1 MPASVQIPTVEPKF
15 FWLRHVSKGVAVI
28 ASTGAALVSIVTALY
43 SYGVIGNRESHQ
55 TIGNYGA
62 AWVRLRPN
70 VDTANAIGD
79 TIHFAAT
86 IADKKGSILV
96 GAAPTWTTGDTNVA
110 VVGSDGSVIA
120 RGAGMTTVTAIVGE
134 FVSTA
139 RILVKQQVAGVVI
152 GNPAGDTAV
161 LLLEGSQL
169 PLHARALDAR
179 GHTVPGRVGVWH
191 IDDTSVAKIDARGI
205 ITAVNA
211 GRSVVSVNIDG
222 ASGYLPIGVETPASN
237 ITVVAGANQRALA
250 GRQLPQRVVFRAT
263 NRKGAPA
270 VGKTVTFRLQGAP
283 GKLEPLTATTD
294 ADGRARTQWTLGDD
308 PGQQRLLAT
317 VENVD
322 SAAVVDA
329 EGDPI
334 AENTRVVPLSQ
345 NLKARAGAVLADSVG
360 VRLTDSTGRVL
371 AGVAVRW
378 TAGEG
383 TVEPIAMRTD
393 STGIVRARWT
403 LGAKTGTQH
412 LRVYVGS
419 AESRLAPTT
428 LTAISLAGPPANMVV
443 VSGDR
448 QHAAAGVVLP
458 QSIVLRVVDAAGN
471 GAADVPVV
479 LSPSGGQLADTAL
492 VSDSLGFVRTRW
504 TMGRTASEYSLAA
517 HTEGIKKLVKLTAR
531 ATPSSAA
538 NLSFDDA
545 HPAKGAAAPTK
556 SRKLVAIVTDVY
568 GNPVA
573 DAPVSFTANA
583 GAVSPARA
591 VTDAKGRV
599 ALTWNVSSAPG
610 EQTLKGRVRGT
621 DVTGAYVGPSVKP
634 PASRPRSRT
643 PGR

>member
-1 MPASVQIPTVEPKF
+1 MPATIQTPTEPKF
-15 FWLRHVSKGVAVI
+15 FWLRHVSRGVAVI

-43 SYGVIGNRESHQ
+43 SYGVIGNKESHQ

-62 AWVRLRPN
+62 AWVRLRPT
-70 VDTANAIGD
+70 VDTATAIGD

-86 IADKKGSILV
+86 IADKKGSILI

-110 VVGSDGSVIA
+110 VVASDGSVIA
-120 RGAGMTTVTAIVGE
+120 RGPGMTTVTAVVGDL
-134 FVSTA
+134 VSNA
-139 RILVKQQVAGVVI
+139 RIIVKQQVAGVII

-169 PLHARALDAR
+169 QLNARALDAR
-179 GHTVPGRVGVWH
+179 GHTAPGRAGAWH
-191 IDDTSVAKIDARGI
+191 IDDTSVAKIDARGT

-222 ASGYLPIGVETPASN
+222 ASGYLPIAVETPASA
-237 ITVVAGANQRALA
+237 IAVVAGANQRAIA
-250 GRQLPQRVVFRAT
+250 GRQLPQRVVVRAT

-283 GKLEPLTATTD
+283 GKLDPLTAVTD

-308 PGQQRLLAT
+308 PGTQKLLAT

-322 SAAVVDA
+322 SAAVIEA
-329 EGDPI
+329 EGDPL
-334 AENTRVVPLSQ
+334 AENTRVAALTQ
-345 NLKARAGAVLADSVG
+345 NLRARAGSVLADSVG
-360 VRLTDSTGRVL
+360 IRITDSTGRVL
-371 AGVAVRW
+371 PGVAVRW
-378 TAGEG
+378 AAVDG
-383 TVEPIAMRTD
+383 TVDAIGLRTD
-393 STGIVRARWT
+393 STGIARARWT
-403 LGAKTGTQH
+403 LGAKTGAQR

-419 AESRLAPTT
+419 SETRLPPTT
-428 LTAISLAGPPANMVV
+428 LTAVALAGAAANMIV

-448 QHAAAGVVLP
+448 QHAAAGAQLP
-458 QSIVLRVVDAAGN
+458 QAVVLRVVDAAGN
-471 GAADVPVV
+471 GAAEVPVV

-492 VSDSLGFVRTRW
+492 VTDSLGFVKTRW
-504 TMGRTASEYSLAA
+504 TMGRVASDYTLAA
-517 HTEGIKKLVKLTAR
+517 HSDGVKKLVKLSAR
-531 ATPSSAA
+531 ATAASAA

-545 HPAKGAAAPTK
+545 HPARGSVSMKA
-556 SRKLVAIVTDVY
+556 RKLIAIVTDVY

-573 DAPVSFTANA
+573 DAPVSFTANS

-599 ALTWNVSSAPG
+599 ALTWTMSTAPG

-621 DVTGAYVGPSVKP
+621 DVIGAYVGPTVKS
-634 PASRPRSRT
+634 AVAKASSRPKT
-643 PGR
+643 AGR